1 MTLTKDQDSTV
12 AEHQRALDVM
22 KVIRIVVL
30 VLAVTA
36 LVTLLIRI
44 GIDPASAGLKS
55 GH

>member
-1 MTLTKDQDSTV
+1 MTLTKDQDTTG

-36 LVTLLIRI
+36 LAILLIRI
-44 GIDPASAGLKS
+44 GIDPVSAGVKQ

>member
-1 MTLTKDQDSTV
+1 MTSTKDQGSAG
-12 AEHQRALDVM
+12 AEHQRALGVM

-36 LVTLLIRI
+36 LVILVIRI
-44 GIDPASAGLKS
+44 GIDPASAGKKS